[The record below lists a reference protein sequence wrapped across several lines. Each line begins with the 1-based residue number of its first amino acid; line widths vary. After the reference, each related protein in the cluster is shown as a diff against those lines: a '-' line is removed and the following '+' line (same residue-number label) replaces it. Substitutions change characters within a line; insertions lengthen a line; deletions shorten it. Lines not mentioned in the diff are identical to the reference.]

1 MSCCDDFSE
10 VYIMSFSLGLQL
22 QGSEKKN
29 NYSSKSKNSTS
40 KMGVKNET
48 LVYQAAAEHF
58 HKKNS
63 GSSIVS
69 PQVKYKIL
77 KTVNLSRI

>member
-1 MSCCDDFSE
+1 MT
-10 VYIMSFSLGLQL
+10 SLKFILCHLAWAYNCKAQ
-22 QGSEKKN
+22 KKN